1 MSKGKWL
8 TLAAGVLAGAAMM
21 GGWRVYSRRAVERIP
36 TPEAVDDPAVA
47 AAYGRVAATPQMALM
62 RRLMARRAVH
72 LCPAGEAAD
81 IGCGPGQLVIE
92 LARQTPHLHITGVDL
107 AAEMLAQAQ
116 ENAARAG
123 VGAQVA
129 FRLGDANRLPFD
141 DGSLDLVVS
150 TLSLHHWA
158 DPVAVLN
165 EIQRVLAPGGAFLIA
180 DLRRDL
186 PPPAYLLIW
195 LVSRF
200 VVPSSLRRVGEPLG
214 SRNAAYDPYEAAKL
228 AQTSLLTG
236 WRITTGP
243 LWLQIEGRSP

>member
-1 MSKGKWL
+1 MSKGKSLAL
-8 TLAAGVLAGAAMM
+8 TAGVLTGAAMV
-21 GGWRVYSRRAVERIP
+21 GGWRVYSQRAVTRIP
-36 TPEAVDDPAVA
+36 SPEALDDPAVA

-62 RRLMARRAVH
+62 RYLVAQRAVH
-72 LCPAGEAAD
+72 LCPTGEAAD

-92 LARQTPHLHITGVDL
+92 LARQAPNLHITGVDL
-107 AAEMLAQAQ
+107 AAEMLGQAQ

-123 VGAQVA
+123 IGRRAM

-141 DGSLDLVVS
+141 EGSLDLVVS

-158 DPVAVLN
+158 DPAAVLN
-165 EIQRVLAPGGAFLIA
+165 EVQRVLAPGGAFLIA
-180 DLRRDL
+180 DLRRDM

-195 LVSRF
+195 FATRF
-200 VVPSSLRRVGEPLG
+200 IVPATLRRVGEPLG

-228 AQTSLLTG
+228 AQRSQLTG

-243 LWLQIEGRSP
+243 LWLLIEGRKL